1 MNKSTSIALIIA
13 TSLGVS
19 GCESMKLQP
28 YSPVPDGVSISGSQ
42 TSGYRVDSIKLKR
55 TGVKSSP
62 DSLQFCFAQNIPGIT
77 GSPAFNSSKTRIAA
91 QGRDQVS
98 FIIPMTMGT
107 PLNYDILFSATG
119 SSDAQSVTFDF
130 TNLRIKG
137 TWGANEA
144 PLPASQEAH
153 LYVESALDKFNRIT
167 DNVANCLRS
176 EN

>member
-1 MNKSTSIALIIA
+1 MNKLITIALIISVA
-13 TSLGVS
+13 GSIS

-28 YSPVPDGVSISGSQ
+28 YSPVPDGVSIAGSQ
-42 TSGYRVDSIKLKR
+42 ASGYRVDSIKLKR
-55 TGVKSSP
+55 TGINASP
-62 DSLQFCFAQNIPGIT
+62 EALEFCFAQNIPGIT
-77 GSPAFNSSKTRIAA
+77 GSPVLNPSKTKIAA

-107 PLNYDILFSATG
+107 PLNYDILFSATE
-119 SSDAQSVTFDF
+119 SSDAKSVVFDF
-130 TNLRIKG
+130 TNIRIKG
-137 TWGANEA
+137 TWSANEA

-176 EN
+176 ES